1 MTRAN
6 KGSVKIQIRKAS
18 PVTKAAVVAALVLS
32 VVALVALHGSIAQMH
47 SQYDAMRL
55 HAMALESDNQSLVE
69 QIDDLGSLESALRIA
84 TEELG
89 LAFPDSVI
97 YIPGN

>member
-1 MTRAN
+1 MARTN
-6 KGSVKIQIRKAS
+6 KVKIQFRKAS

-32 VVALVALHGSIAQMH
+32 VVALVALNGSIAQMN

-55 HAMALESDNQSLVE
+55 HAMALESDNESLVE

-84 TEELG
+84 SEELG
-89 LAFPDSVI
+89 LTFPDSVI
-97 YIPGN
+97 YIPDN